1 MHNTLV
7 TDNSGV
13 QFLGSNSN
21 FLTIEDMKSNPLS
34 PYSTIRP
41 QSSRTSLAAA
51 TAVRADENELN
62 FTQDRNNDPL
72 QLRLSQR
79 PSY

>member
-1 MHNTLV
+1 MHRTLV

-13 QFLGSNSN
+13 QFLGNNSN
-21 FLTIEDMKSNPLS
+21 FHTIEDLKSDPISLS
-34 PYSTIRP
+34 STIRP
-41 QSSRTSLAAA
+41 QSSRTSLAVA

-62 FTQDRNNDPL
+62 FIDRSNPL

-79 PSY
+79 P